1 MAHPDKPDGNDGP
14 ITPDMARV
22 IVHKT
27 FPYKLKNGSVQVLGP
42 AADYQVVKREVADA
56 LVASG
61 RGVLDETDSKLEYS
75 DDG

>member
-1 MAHPDKPDGNDGP
+1 MAHPDKPDSNDSP

-22 IVHKT
+22 IVHET

-42 AADYQVVKREVADA
+42 GPDYQIVKRDVADA

-61 RGVLDETDSKLEYS
+61 RGVLCERESADNE
-75 DDG
+75 